1 MSAERAKGEAA
12 VPATSPRSLDRVG
25 RLAIRYVLTSFGFL
39 FLGGLAAWTMRLE
52 VNQVVHPNADLY
64 DALMT
69 FHGLVM
75 FLGFAGMTVMGA
87 SLYVLARAFQGRL
100 RWFVLAE
107 AAYWLMTAGCLEVLV
122 ATVFMNF
129 GASWVF
135 LYPLAFHPADAWGP
149 AATFIFELGVVLM
162 GLSIIA
168 YGLVCALTAT
178 LPRPE
183 DPGRPWPSRLA
194 QAVGLGYLFPSRF
207 GGRDYPLVAV
217 PLAVNGID
225 MVIATLPLALLL
237 IENLLQVLIPS
248 LRVDPLLAKNV
259 LWFFG
264 HPVVYLL
271 LFPAVAVAY
280 QIVAEDTK
288 RPIPAGPFVGFAWAL
303 ALVVNITVWAHHIYI
318 DFPNGSSQAVINTIA
333 EPLTYSIT
341 LPSVVSIVAI
351 VLTFLAARPSWGL
364 PMKFTIAA
372 VFSWLVAGFSGV
384 VNATPA
390 LDETVH
396 NTMWVVGHFHNMA
409 LLNVGFVGF
418 AGAYY
423 LVPKLTGRSFVN
435 PRLGDVHLWGS
446 VVGGYLM
453 VLPWLLEG
461 LEGLPRR
468 VITTPSSMDWLNWI
482 FLLGLAVFTIVQLAF
497 AWNLFRTLRGP
508 QVKAVPAAA

>member
-1 MSAERAKGEAA
+1 MSAERAGRRTPVAA
-12 VPATSPRSLDRVG
+12 ADQPSMSRAG
-25 RLAIRYVLTSFGFL
+25 RLALRYVLTSFGFF
-39 FLGGLAAWTMRLE
+39 FLGGLAAWAMRL
-52 VNQVVHPNADLY
+52 QVSQIVHPDANFY
-64 DALMT
+64 YALMT
-69 FHGLVM
+69 GHGLVM
-75 FLGFAGMTVMGA
+75 FLGFAGMAVMGP
-87 SLYVLARAFQGRL
+87 SLYVLALAFRGRL
-100 RWFVLAE
+100 RWFALAD
-107 AAYWLMTAGCLEVLV
+107 ASYWLMTAGCLEVLV
-122 ATVFMNF
+122 ATVGMNF

-135 LYPLAFHPADAWGP
+135 LYPLSYYPASAWDP
-149 AATFIFELGVVLM
+149 AATFVFQLGIVLI

-194 QAVGLGYLFPSRF
+194 QAVGLGYLFPGRF

-280 QIVAEDTK
+280 HLVAEDTR
-288 RPIPAGPFVGFAWAL
+288 RPIAAGPFVGFAWAL
-303 ALVVNITVWAHHIYI
+303 ALVVNISIWAHHVYI
-318 DFPNGSSQAVINTIA
+318 DFPNGTSQAVINTIA
-333 EPLTYSIT
+333 EPLTFSVT

-351 VLTFLAARPSWGL
+351 VVTFMAGSPRWGL

-372 VFSWLVAGFSGV
+372 VFSWLLAGLSGI

-390 LDETVH
+390 LDEAVH

-409 LLNVGFVGF
+409 LLNIGLVGM

-423 LVPKLTGRSFVN
+423 LIPKVTGRGFVN

-446 VVGGYLM
+446 VAGGYLM
-453 VLPWLLEG
+453 VLPLMLQG

-468 VITTPSSMDWLNWI
+468 VITTPSGMDWLNWI
-482 FLLGLAVFTIVQLAF
+482 FLAGLAVFTIVQLAF
-497 AWNLFRTLRGP
+497 AWNLFLILRGP
-508 QVKAVPAAA
+508 RARTVPAPT

>member
-1 MSAERAKGEAA
+1 MSSEAA
-12 VPATSPRSLDRVG
+12 KNTAAVTAADQRSLERVG
-25 RLAIRYVLTSFGFL
+25 RLALRYVLTSLGFF
-39 FLGGLAAWTMRLE
+39 FLGGLAAWAMRLQ
-52 VNQVVHPNADLY
+52 VNQVVHPNATLY

-69 FHGLVM
+69 GHGLVM
-75 FLGFAGMTVMGA
+75 FLGFAGMSVMGA
-87 SLYVLARAFQGRL
+87 SLYVVARAFQGRL
-100 RWFVLAE
+100 RSFVLAE
-107 AAYWLMTAGCLEVLV
+107 AAYWLMTAGCLEVLI

-135 LYPLAFHPADAWGP
+135 LYPLAYYPAGAWSP
-149 AATFIFELGVVLM
+149 AATFVFELGVVLI

-168 YGLVCALTAT
+168 YGLVSALTAT

-194 QAVGLGYLFPSRF
+194 QAVGLGYLFPGRF

-225 MVIATLPLALLL
+225 MVIATSPLALLL
-237 IENLLQVLIPS
+237 IENLLQVFIPS

-280 QIVAEDTK
+280 HIVAEDTK
-288 RPIPAGPFVGFAWAL
+288 RSIPAGPFVGFAWAL
-303 ALVVNITVWAHHIYI
+303 ALVVNISIWAHHIYI
-318 DFPNGSSQAVINTIA
+318 DFPNATSQAIVNTIA
-333 EPLTYSIT
+333 EPLTYSVT

-351 VLTFLAARPSWGL
+351 VVTFLAAKPAWGL

-372 VFSWLVAGFSGV
+372 VFSWLVAGFSGI

-390 LDETVH
+390 MDETVH

-409 LLNVGFVGF
+409 LLNIGFVAF

-423 LVPKLTGRSFVN
+423 LVPKLTGRGFVN
-435 PRLGDVHLWGS
+435 RHLGNVHLWGS

-453 VLPWLLEG
+453 VLPWMLQG

-468 VITTPSSMDWLNWI
+468 VITTPNSMDWLNWI
-482 FLLGLAVFTIVQLAF
+482 FLVGLAVFTVVQLAF
-497 AWNLFRTLRGP
+497 AWNLFQALRGP
-508 QVKAVPAAA
+508 QVKTAPVAA

>member
-1 MSAERAKGEAA
+1 MSAA
-12 VPATSPRSLDRVG
+12 VESSQASMERVG
-25 RLAIRYVLTSFGFL
+25 QLALRYVLTSFGFF
-39 FLGGLAAWTMRLE
+39 FLGGLAAWAMRLQ
-52 VNQVVHPNADLY
+52 VNQVVHPDGNLFY
-64 DALMT
+64 ALMT
-69 FHGLVM
+69 AHGLVM
-75 FLGFAGMTVMGA
+75 FLGFAGMAVMGA
-87 SLYVLARAFQGRL
+87 SLYVLAMAFQGRL
-100 RWFVLAE
+100 RWLLLAE
-107 AAYWLMTAGCLEVLV
+107 TAYWLMTAGCLEVLV
-122 ATVFMNF
+122 ATVGMDF

-135 LYPLAFHPADAWGP
+135 LYPLSYHPASAWSP
-149 AATFIFELGVVLM
+149 AATFVFELGVVLM

-168 YGLVCALTAT
+168 YGLVSVLTAT
-178 LPRPE
+178 LPRVE
-183 DPGRPWPSRLA
+183 DAGRPWPSRLA
-194 QAVGLGYLFPSRF
+194 QSVGLGYLFPGRF
-207 GGRDYPLVAV
+207 GGRDYPLTAV

-280 QIVAEDTK
+280 QLVAEDTK
-288 RPIPAGPFVGFAWAL
+288 RSIAAGPFVGFAWAL
-303 ALVVNITVWAHHIYI
+303 ALVVNISVWAHHVYI
-318 DFPNGSSQAVINTIA
+318 DFPNGTSQAIVNTIA

-351 VLTFLAARPSWGL
+351 VVTIMAARPSWGL

-372 VFSWLVAGFSGV
+372 VFSWLLAGFSGV

-409 LLNVGFVGF
+409 LLNIGFVAF
-418 AGAYY
+418 ASAYY
-423 LVPKLTGRSFVN
+423 LVPRLTGRGFLDA
-435 PRLGDVHLWGS
+435 RLGDVHLWGS

-453 VLPWLLEG
+453 VLPWLLQG

-468 VITTPSSMDWLNWI
+468 VITTPPSMDWLNWI
-482 FLLGLAVFTIVQLAF
+482 LLLGLAVFTIAQLAF
-497 AWNLFRTLRGP
+497 IWNLVQTLRGP
-508 QVKAVPAAA
+508 QAMTAPTAA